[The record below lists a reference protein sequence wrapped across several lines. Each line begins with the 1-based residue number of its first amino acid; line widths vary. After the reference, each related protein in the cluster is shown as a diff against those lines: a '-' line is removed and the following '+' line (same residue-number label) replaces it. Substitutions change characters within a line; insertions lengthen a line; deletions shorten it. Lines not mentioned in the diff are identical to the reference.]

1 MIQVFFVYKF
11 RIMPP
16 MVPKESEST
25 SRRMSRSRKLT
36 NIEESIE
43 TTDTID
49 TTPFM
54 LDSFSKQLVKR
65 KKTTT
70 ETNSET
76 KVSDPQYEVKMDLEN
91 DNTTVEFDKENHNP
105 QINQDQIEENAEKK
119 MKIEGNEELSQLKSQ
134 IKKAPVI
141 IERCEYCRQ
150 KLSDETRLYQGH
162 PNGAVEEQIA
172 LIDPKLCLFTGDESF
187 IHESDER
194 PQNKLTY
201 FR

>member
-1 MIQVFFVYKF
+1 
-11 RIMPP
+11 
-16 MVPKESEST
+16 
-25 SRRMSRSRKLT
+25 MSRSRKLA

-43 TTDTID
+43 TTDIID
-49 TTPFM
+49 TTSSM

-65 KKTTT
+65 KKTNT
-70 ETNSET
+70 EANSET

-105 QINQDQIEENAEKK
+105 QINQDQIEENVEKK

-134 IKKAPVI
+134 IKKAPVV

-150 KLSDETRLYQGH
+150 KLNDETRLYQGH